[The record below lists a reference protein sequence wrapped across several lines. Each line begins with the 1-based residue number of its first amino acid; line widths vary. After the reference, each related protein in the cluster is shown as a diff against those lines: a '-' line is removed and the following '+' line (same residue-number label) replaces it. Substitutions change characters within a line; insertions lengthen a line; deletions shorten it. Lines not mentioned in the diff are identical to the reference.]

1 MDPGMNHMPLAANSG
16 GSSYSVQIALLW
28 QLGAGLLAMLTAVLF
43 YDVKVALGVGFGVTI
58 VMLTTILLGRRIHS
72 AAATDPES
80 GQRMLYAGAV
90 MRFVLVLTA
99 LVMAYGLGLHLLAVA
114 VGMVLAQAAMFV
126 FAASGLRTQF
136 KRSD

>member
-1 MDPGMNHMPLAANSG
+1 MSNMPFVENSE
-16 GSSYSVQIALLW
+16 GSSCSVQIALLW

-43 YDVKVALGVGFGVTI
+43 YDVQVALGVGFGVMI
-58 VMLTTILLGRRIHS
+58 IMLSTILLGRRIHN

-114 VGMVLAQAAMFV
+114 VGMVLAQVAMFV
-126 FAASGLRTQF
+126 FAASGLRVQF

>member
-1 MDPGMNHMPLAANSG
+1 MSNMPFAEDSE
-16 GSSYSVQIALLW
+16 GSSNSVQMALLW
-28 QLGAGLLAMLTAVLF
+28 QLGAGLFAMLAAVLF
-43 YDVKVALGVGFGVTI
+43 YDVKVALGVGFGVMI
-58 VMLTTILLGRRIHS
+58 VMLSTILLGRRIHS

-114 VGMVLAQAAMFV
+114 VGMVLAQVAMFV
-126 FAASGLRTQF
+126 FAASGLRVQF